1 MKLEIN
7 LNIAGIPAKLEIDS
21 RDEELIR
28 KAEKI
33 INERVKKY
41 KAEYKNEPEPAYFL
55 ALSSLVNTTKMLK
68 LERDLERI
76 EQVNRNL
83 DEVVKI

>member
-28 KAEKI
+28 KAEKV

-41 KAEYKNEPEPAYFL
+41 KVEYKNEPEPAYFL
-55 ALSSLVNTTKMLK
+55 ALSSLLNTTMMLK
-68 LERDLERI
+68 LEKDLKRI

-83 DEVVKI
+83 DEVIKI